1 MTIKLE
7 NAEKRWVVSVNGSQ
21 VSRDGE
27 NDNRITNED
36 GLGALESAS

>member
-27 NDNRITNED
+27 KRQPDH
-36 GLGALESAS
+36 